1 MCGIVGYVGD
11 DAAPKILV
19 EGLNRLAY
27 RGYDSAGHALMNGSG
42 IKIFKDVGSPEHI
55 GQVVM
60 KEKVMANSGI
70 SHTRWATHGGVTPS
84 NSHPHLSNCGRIA
97 LVHNGVIENFVTLRN
112 RLQQTGVTFH
122 SETDTEVLCNLI
134 ASYYEDFRSEGH
146 EDAFLHSVFAALRE
160 VKGSYGIAVMC
171 GDQPGRIITA
181 RLGSSL
187 VLGIGNGENMVASDA
202 AAFCGRTNNIVYLD
216 DGQVACLTGKDFEIF
231 NLDNERVAAEICEV
245 QSEHQEYERGDFPHF
260 MLKEIF
266 EQPEALRNSM
276 RGRFSSDNSTTKFGG
291 LNLEAKDLRRINRI
305 LFMGCGTAWH
315 ACLLA
320 KYIIEK
326 LARIPVDVEY
336 ASELRYRNAP
346 IPDNTLVFV
355 ISQSGE
361 TADTLEAL
369 REMKRKGFETLAIT
383 NVVGSTIAHE
393 AGGGIYQ
400 HVGPEIGVA
409 STKAFSSQ
417 VLLTT
422 MVGVFLGRLRDLS
435 MSEGMRLVK
444 GMQELPD
451 KIVQV
456 LQKASELEALAKKY
470 AEYNDFLFLG
480 RQMMF
485 PLALEGALKLK
496 EISYIHAEGYPA
508 AEMKHGP
515 LALVSPTCPSL
526 FIAPEDEMIDKVASN
541 IQEVKARGGPVIVIT
556 TEGSPLCD
564 QEGIDVIAIP
574 QTCESLMPIL
584 ASIPLQL
591 FSYYAAVARG
601 CNVDRPRNLAKSVT
615 VE

>member
-1 MCGIVGYVGD
+1 
-11 DAAPKILV
+11 
-19 EGLNRLAY
+19 
-27 RGYDSAGHALMNGSG
+27 
-42 IKIFKDVGSPEHI
+42 
-55 GQVVM
+55 
-60 KEKVMANSGI
+60 
-70 SHTRWATHGGVTPS
+70 
-84 NSHPHLSNCGRIA
+84 
-97 LVHNGVIENFVTLRN
+97 
-112 RLQQTGVTFH
+112 
-122 SETDTEVLCNLI
+122 
-134 ASYYEDFRSEGH
+134 
-146 EDAFLHSVFAALRE
+146 
-160 VKGSYGIAVMC
+160 
-171 GDQPGRIITA
+171 
-181 RLGSSL
+181 
-187 VLGIGNGENMVASDA
+187 
-202 AAFCGRTNNIVYLD
+202 
-216 DGQVACLTGKDFEIF
+216 
-231 NLDNERVAAEICEV
+231 
-245 QSEHQEYERGDFPHF
+245 
-260 MLKEIF
+260 
-266 EQPEALRNSM
+266 LRNSM